1 MDLGPTTGSSTASP
15 ILASD
20 DFTESAAWT
29 VETEISANDVVEK
42 EKLVRYVSSERRSF
56 RAFAQPTENLNSTQ
70 IDCLVLCSEIMAMQ
84 DGLRAL
90 ISRVNAVKED
100 CKKAEADN
108 EMLQTYID
116 SVTKSLAAK
125 ERG

>member
-1 MDLGPTTGSSTASP
+1 MASASAAASP
-15 ILASD
+15 IIPSD

-29 VETEISANDVVEK
+29 AETQISANEVVEK
-42 EKLVRYVSSERRSF
+42 DKLVR
-56 RAFAQPTENLNSTQ
+56 
-70 IDCLVLCSEIMAMQ
+70 EIMAMQ

-90 ISRVNAVKED
+90 LTRVSTVQED

-116 SVTKSLAAK
+116 TVTKSLAAK

>member
-1 MDLGPTTGSSTASP
+1 
-15 ILASD
+15 
-20 DFTESAAWT
+20 
-29 VETEISANDVVEK
+29 
-42 EKLVRYVSSERRSF
+42 
-56 RAFAQPTENLNSTQ
+56 
-70 IDCLVLCSEIMAMQ
+70 MAMQ

>member
-1 MDLGPTTGSSTASP
+1 MVNIHVTDALWIAGLLCQCA
-15 ILASD
+15 
-20 DFTESAAWT
+20 
-29 VETEISANDVVEK
+29 VREI
-42 EKLVRYVSSERRSF
+42 
-56 RAFAQPTENLNSTQ
+56 
-70 IDCLVLCSEIMAMQ
+70 IAMQ

-90 ISRVNAVKED
+90 ISRVNTVKDD

>member
-1 MDLGPTTGSSTASP
+1 MNLGPTTRSSTASS

-42 EKLVRYVSSERRSF
+42 EKLVR
-56 RAFAQPTENLNSTQ
+56 
-70 IDCLVLCSEIMAMQ
+70 EIMAMQ

>member
-1 MDLGPTTGSSTASP
+1 MDIGSTTGSSTASP
-15 ILASD
+15 IVVSD

-29 VETEISANDVVEK
+29 AETEISANEVVEK
-42 EKLVRYVSSERRSF
+42 EKLVR
-56 RAFAQPTENLNSTQ
+56 
-70 IDCLVLCSEIMAMQ
+70 EIMAMQ

-90 ISRVNAVKED
+90 ISRVIAVKDD

>member
-1 MDLGPTTGSSTASP
+1 MDVTTSSTASP
-15 ILASD
+15 IVAD

-29 VETEISANDVVEK
+29 AETEISANEVVEK
-42 EKLVRYVSSERRSF
+42 EKLVRYVTSLRTPTSTERIIILTMIPYLLLRIATG
-56 RAFAQPTENLNSTQ
+56 R
-70 IDCLVLCSEIMAMQ
+70 CSEIMAMQ

-90 ISRVNAVKED
+90 ISRVSTVKDD

-125 ERG
+125 ARG

>member
-1 MDLGPTTGSSTASP
+1 MSMLRSKGAQGAASADTELRTAVGGV
-15 ILASD
+15 I
-20 DFTESAAWT
+20 
-29 VETEISANDVVEK
+29 
-42 EKLVRYVSSERRSF
+42 Y
-56 RAFAQPTENLNSTQ
+56 
-70 IDCLVLCSEIMAMQ
+70 SEIMAMQ

-90 ISRVNAVKED
+90 VNRVNTVKDD

-125 ERG
+125 QRG

>member
-1 MDLGPTTGSSTASP
+1 MLQTHRPSSPPQAQLT
-15 ILASD
+15 
-20 DFTESAAWT
+20 
-29 VETEISANDVVEK
+29 
-42 EKLVRYVSSERRSF
+42 LVPALR
-56 RAFAQPTENLNSTQ
+56 
-70 IDCLVLCSEIMAMQ
+70 SEIMAMQ

-90 ISRVNAVKED
+90 LSRVTSVKED
-100 CKKAEADN
+100 CTKAEADN

>member
-42 EKLVRYVSSERRSF
+42 EKLVR
-56 RAFAQPTENLNSTQ
+56 
-70 IDCLVLCSEIMAMQ
+70 EIMAMQ

>member
-1 MDLGPTTGSSTASP
+1 
-15 ILASD
+15 
-20 DFTESAAWT
+20 
-29 VETEISANDVVEK
+29 
-42 EKLVRYVSSERRSF
+42 
-56 RAFAQPTENLNSTQ
+56 
-70 IDCLVLCSEIMAMQ
+70 MQ

-90 ISRVNAVKED
+90 ISRVNTVKED

>member
-1 MDLGPTTGSSTASP
+1 MIREWAWARARARALSVTGIQQRERGT
-15 ILASD
+15 D
-20 DFTESAAWT
+20 VFVESLQSCMA
-29 VETEISANDVVEK
+29 
-42 EKLVRYVSSERRSF
+42 YRR
-56 RAFAQPTENLNSTQ
+56 
-70 IDCLVLCSEIMAMQ
+70 EIMAMQ

-90 ISRVNAVKED
+90 LARVNTVKED

>member
-1 MDLGPTTGSSTASP
+1 MVNIHVTDALWIAGLLCRCA
-15 ILASD
+15 
-20 DFTESAAWT
+20 
-29 VETEISANDVVEK
+29 VREI
-42 EKLVRYVSSERRSF
+42 
-56 RAFAQPTENLNSTQ
+56 
-70 IDCLVLCSEIMAMQ
+70 IAMQ

-90 ISRVNAVKED
+90 ISRVNTVKDD

>member
-1 MDLGPTTGSSTASP
+1 
-15 ILASD
+15 
-20 DFTESAAWT
+20 
-29 VETEISANDVVEK
+29 
-42 EKLVRYVSSERRSF
+42 
-56 RAFAQPTENLNSTQ
+56 
-70 IDCLVLCSEIMAMQ
+70 MAMQ

-90 ISRVNAVKED
+90 ISRVNTVKED

>member
-1 MDLGPTTGSSTASP
+1 
-15 ILASD
+15 
-20 DFTESAAWT
+20 
-29 VETEISANDVVEK
+29 
-42 EKLVRYVSSERRSF
+42 
-56 RAFAQPTENLNSTQ
+56 
-70 IDCLVLCSEIMAMQ
+70 MAMQ

-90 ISRVNAVKED
+90 LSRVTSVKED
-100 CKKAEADN
+100 CTKAEADN